1 MFCSNEKIFE
11 QKLTS
16 LPMRKETW
24 NRSRA
29 RLVGPNER
37 YLNATAVGD
46 FYMTGI
52 ARGSE
57 ESMTYQ
63 KHTQNE
69 NSRLF

>member
-1 MFCSNEKIFE
+1 
-11 QKLTS
+11 
-16 LPMRKETW
+16 MRKETW